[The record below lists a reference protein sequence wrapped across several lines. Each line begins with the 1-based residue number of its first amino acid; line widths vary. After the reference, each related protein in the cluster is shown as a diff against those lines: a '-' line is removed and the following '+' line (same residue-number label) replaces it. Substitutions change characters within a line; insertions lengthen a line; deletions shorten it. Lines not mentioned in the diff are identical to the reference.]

1 MVRTKTSTNTK
12 ALPPPPP
19 KDQVDMDYEELI
31 KQLEEENHQLRQESK
46 YWEEQARKFM
56 ARLTEVI
63 YWYEGDV
70 ENVFGEEK
78 VTKRKTV
85 GHRNVSTKR
94 RKTRKGRR
102 GRGRR
107 RGGRRRRRRGRRGR
121 DDTWREWWEE
131 SGEDW
136 KKWWDMGVKQLEW

>member
-1 MVRTKTSTNTK
+1 MVRTNTSTKTSTK
-12 ALPPPPP
+12 AMPPPPP

-31 KQLEEENHQLRQESK
+31 KQLEEENAQLRKESK

-70 ENVFGEEK
+70 ENVFGEE
-78 VTKRKTV
+78 
-85 GHRNVSTKR
+85 GEEDEEDLEED
-94 RKTRKGRR
+94 
-102 GRGRR
+102 
-107 RGGRRRRRRGRRGR
+107 GGTQECKHEEEEE
-121 DDTWREWWEE
+121 DEDEDEDEEEDEDTWREWWEE

>member
-1 MVRTKTSTNTK
+1 MVRTNTNAKTITK
-12 ALPPPPP
+12 AMPPPPP

-31 KQLEEENHQLRQESK
+31 HQLEEENAQLRKESK

-70 ENVFGEEK
+70 ENVFGEEGEEDEED
-78 VTKRKTV
+78 VEEDGGTEECKREEE
-85 GHRNVSTKR
+85 
-94 RKTRKGRR
+94 
-102 GRGRR
+102 
-107 RGGRRRRRRGRRGR
+107 
-121 DDTWREWWEE
+121 DDEDDEDDEEEEEDTWREWWEE

>member
-12 ALPPPPP
+12 ALPPSPP

-31 KQLEEENHQLRQESK
+31 KQLEEENAQLRKESK

-70 ENVFGEEK
+70 ENVFGEE
-78 VTKRKTV
+78 
-85 GHRNVSTKR
+85 GEEEEDEEED
-94 RKTRKGRR
+94 
-102 GRGRR
+102 
-107 RGGRRRRRRGRRGR
+107 GGTQECKHEEEE
-121 DDTWREWWEE
+121 DEEEEDDEDEEEDDEDEEDEDEDTWREWWEE